1 LIAPHVAL
9 ALVRLCFD
17 AAAITGYGISFFI
30 AGIAPKR
37 LGEAIA
43 ASSNLLIVAASSLAV
58 LSTFAWLPIEA
69 AMIGDSWQSAVDRS
83 TLSALLCDTA
93 MGKAWLVRLALS
105 LLLTAALPWRSA
117 SIVRLALSGLLL
129 ASLALTG
136 HANMDEGTRGVLHI
150 LNDALH
156 VLAGGAW
163 LGSLLAL
170 PGCLARLSDPAFC
183 TEAKTAV
190 RRFSSAGHLA
200 VALVI
205 ATGIVNTVLV
215 LQRWPTDF
223 TSTYQVLLV
232 AKIACV
238 AGMAGLALM
247 NRYIF
252 VPRMPTQADRAI
264 IQIRNG
270 TYAELALGAGVLA
283 LVAFLGI
290 LDPA

>member
-1 LIAPHVAL
+1 LITPHVAL

-17 AAAITGYGISFFI
+17 AAAITAYGVSGFI
-30 AGIAPKR
+30 ACIAPKR
-37 LGEAIA
+37 LGQAIA
-43 ASSNLLIVAASSLAV
+43 ASSNFLIVAASSLAV

-69 AMIGDSWQSAVDRS
+69 AVIGESWQSALNRS
-83 TLSALLCDTA
+83 TLSALLCDTEI
-93 MGKAWLVRLALS
+93 GKAWLVRLALS
-105 LLLTAALPWRSA
+105 LLLAEALLWRSA
-117 SIVRLALSGLLL
+117 PIVRLALSGLLL

-156 VLAGGAW
+156 LLAGGAW

-170 PGCLARLSDPAFC
+170 PGCLARLRDPAFC
-183 TEAKTAV
+183 TEAKTAL

-200 VALVI
+200 VALAI

-215 LQRWPTDF
+215 LGRWPTDF
-223 TSTYQVLLV
+223 TSAYQMLLA
-232 AKIACV
+232 AKIALV
-238 AGMAGLALM
+238 AGMTGLALM

-252 VPRMPTQADRAI
+252 VPRMVTQPDRAI

-270 TYAELALGAGVLA
+270 TYAELALGAGVLG
-283 LVAFLGI
+283 LVAFFGI

>member
-1 LIAPHVAL
+1 LISPHVAL

-17 AAAITGYGISFFI
+17 AAAITAYGVSGFI
-30 AGIAPKR
+30 AWIAPKQ
-37 LGEAIA
+37 LGQAIA
-43 ASSNLLIVAASSLAV
+43 ASTNFLIVAASSLAV
-58 LSTFAWLPIEA
+58 LSTLAWLPIEA
-69 AMIGDSWQSAVDRS
+69 AMIGESWQSAIDRS
-83 TLSALLCDTA
+83 TLSTLLYDTA
-93 MGKAWLVRLALS
+93 IGKAWLVRLALA

-117 SIVRLALSGLLL
+117 SILRLALSGFLL
-129 ASLALTG
+129 ATLALTG

-170 PGCLARLSDPAFC
+170 PGCLARLRDPAFC
-183 TEAKTAV
+183 AEAKTAL

-223 TSTYQVLLV
+223 TSTYQVLL
-232 AKIACV
+232 ATKIAFV
-238 AGMAGLALM
+238 GGMTGLALM

-252 VPRMPTQADRAI
+252 VPRMLTQPDRAI
-264 IQIRNG
+264 IHIRNG

>member
-1 LIAPHVAL
+1 MIAPHVAL

-17 AAAITGYGISFFI
+17 AAAITAYGVSGLI
-30 AGIAPKR
+30 AWIAPKR
-37 LGEAIA
+37 LGQAIA
-43 ASSNLLIVAASSLAV
+43 ASSNFLIVAASSLAV
-58 LSTFAWLPIEA
+58 LSTVAWLPIEA
-69 AMIGDSWQSAVDRS
+69 AMIRESWQSAVDRS

-93 MGKAWLVRLALS
+93 IGKAWLVRLALS

-117 SIVRLALSGLLL
+117 SVRVALSGFLL

-150 LNDALH
+150 FNDALH
-156 VLAGGAW
+156 LLAGGAW

-170 PGCLARLSDPAFC
+170 PGCLVRLRDPAFC
-183 TEAKTAV
+183 AEAKTAL

-205 ATGIVNTVLV
+205 ATGVVNSVLV

-223 TSTYQVLLV
+223 TSTYQMLLV
-232 AKIACV
+232 TKIAFV
-238 AGMAGLALM
+238 AGMTGLALM

-252 VPRMPTQADRAI
+252 VPRMLTQRDRAI
-264 IQIRNG
+264 VQIRNG